1 MQYIKNLPDE
11 LQDIIYSYD
20 DTYIKIFNIVL
31 KDIKAP
37 YSKFHTFFEYEKIYS
52 NDGDIMSVIISCD
65 NINLHNTNF
74 NIQQEFYANLENIDN
89 RRNLM
94 WVNEIKKI
102 FNHSANN
109 ILKFAT
115 SDDEQYSIE
124 LDIINNDNNE
134 DNNNIDT
141 NSYQILINYEGYAMF
156 CVDTRYSNKGIGLC
170 VNSIY
175 NDIIHINNRH
185 NHNEIYDIA

>member
-1 MQYIKNLPDE
+1 MQYIKYLPDE

-31 KDIKAP
+31 KDIRAQ
-37 YSKFHTFFEYEKIYS
+37 YSKFHTFFEYENIY
-52 NDGDIMSVIISCD
+52 NDDGDIIIVIISWD

-74 NIQQEFYANLENIDN
+74 NIHQEFYANLEDIDN

-109 ILKFAT
+109 ILKFNT
-115 SDDEQYSIE
+115 FNTEQYSICIY
-124 LDIINNDNNE
+124 IINNDDNE
-134 DNNNIDT
+134 D
-141 NSYQILINYEGYAMF
+141 SYKILINSQGYAMF
-156 CVDTRYSNKGIGLC
+156 CVDTRYSNKGILLS

-175 NDIIHINNRH
+175 NDIIQIMHT
-185 NHNEIYDIA
+185 IAI

>member
-1 MQYIKNLPDE
+1 MQYIKNLPNE

-20 DTYIKIFNIVL
+20 DTYITIFNIVL

-37 YSKFHTFFEYEKIYS
+37 FSKFHTFFEYEKIYS
-52 NDGDIMSVIISCD
+52 NDGDIISVIISCD

-74 NIQQEFYANLENIDN
+74 NIQQEFYANLEDIDN

-141 NSYQILINYEGYAMF
+141 DSYQILINYEGYVMF
-156 CVDTRYSNKGIGLC
+156 GVDTRYSNKSIGVS

-185 NHNEIYDIA
+185 NHNEIEH